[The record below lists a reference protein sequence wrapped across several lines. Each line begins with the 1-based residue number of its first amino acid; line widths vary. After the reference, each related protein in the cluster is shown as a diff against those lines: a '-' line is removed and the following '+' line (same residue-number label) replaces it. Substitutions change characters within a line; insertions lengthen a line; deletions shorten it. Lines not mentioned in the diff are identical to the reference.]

1 MLNNRIGYMICETSA
16 APTDITVVGSTN
28 NRTIAEGI
36 LQDMNIRNRNGRF
49 YDSRDL
55 SPEINGP
62 RIRELMAAGYMRGE
76 CGHPMSK
83 DIMRQQTIDPAN
95 VCVQYTKI
103 WIDGNDIRSQFKGTN
118 NRFGEDFD
126 ADLKDNCKPA
136 FSLRALGT
144 VENTKR
150 GAEVKNVKVIT
161 WDNVIYPSHP
171 RAYTTGVVSESN
183 TNILEQSSGSRLYI
197 PENDRGLMIPITN
210 DKIVDYI
217 KHESSNLENVMKT
230 FDLLYES
237 MELVNG
243 GTQVRITDRVGSS
256 FIISLESHI
265 QNEIMNYCE
274 KF

>member
-1 MLNNRIGYMICETSA
+1 MLNNKIGYMICETSS
-16 APTDITVVGSTN
+16 APTDIKVVGDSN

-55 SPEINGP
+55 SPEISGA
-62 RIRELMAAGYMRGE
+62 RIKELMGAGYLRGE

-95 VCVQYTKI
+95 VCVQYTKL
-103 WIDGNDIRSQFKGTN
+103 WIDGDDIRAQFKGTN
-118 NRFGEDFD
+118 NRLGEDFD

-150 GAEVKNVKVIT
+150 GAEVKNIKVIT
-161 WDNVIYPSHP
+161 WDHVIFPSHP
-171 RAYTTGVVSESN
+171 RAYTTGIVSESSN
-183 TNILEQSSGSRLYI
+183 SMLEQSSGSRLYI
-197 PENDRGLMIPITN
+197 PENDRGFMVPITN

-217 KHESSNLENVMKT
+217 KQESCNLENVMKT

-237 MELVNG
+237 MELVSG
-243 GTQVRITDRVGSS
+243 GKQVRITDRVGSS
-256 FIISLESHI
+256 FVINLETHI

>member
-16 APTDITVVGSTN
+16 APTDITVVGN
-28 NRTIAEGI
+28 ANDRTIAEGI
-36 LQDMNIRNRNGRF
+36 LQDMNVRNRNGRF

-62 RIRELMAAGYMRGE
+62 RMKELINAGYMRGE

-95 VCVQYTKI
+95 VCVQYDKI
-103 WIDGNDIRSQFKGTN
+103 WIDGNDIQSQFKGTN
-118 NRFGEDFD
+118 NRLGEDFD
-126 ADLKDNCKPA
+126 ADLKDGCKPA

-144 VENTKR
+144 IENTKR
-150 GAEVKNVKVIT
+150 GAEVKNIKVIT
-161 WDNVIYPSHP
+161 FDMVIYPSHV
-171 RAYTTGVVSESN
+171 RAYTNKILTESSG
-183 TNILEQSSGSRLYI
+183 IVESSGSRLYI
-197 PENDRGLMIPITN
+197 PENDKGLMIPITN
-210 DKIVDYI
+210 DRIVNYI
-217 KHESSNLENVMKT
+217 KQESCNLTNVMKT

-256 FIISLESHI
+256 FVIGLETHI